1 MLLLKVQSDNINHK
15 IKFSHTLCEIWIIPK
30 LCLPLSPFA
39 SKSGG
44 HVPPSSYGSAVHAH
58 ILSFYE
64 WKIVQ
69 QLLGD
74 NSDVTC
80 VSIGKST
87 CNIFMKIYDIRAF
100 SFTR

>member
-1 MLLLKVQSDNINHK
+1 MA
-15 IKFSHTLCEIWIIPK
+15 PK
-30 LCLPLSPFA
+30 RPDTMTDMVITKCVRNRQLNALFPFLVLF
-39 SKSGG
+39 G
-44 HVPPSSYGSAVHAH
+44 AH

-64 WKIVQ
+64 WKMIQ

-87 CNIFMKIYDIRAF
+87 RNIYVKRYNFHVF

>member
-1 MLLLKVQSDNINHK
+1 LVLFD
-15 IKFSHTLCEIWIIPK
+15 
-30 LCLPLSPFA
+30 
-39 SKSGG
+39 
-44 HVPPSSYGSAVHAH
+44 AH

-80 VSIGKST
+80 VSIGKLRR
-87 CNIFMKIYDIRAF
+87 NIYVKNTISVFSVSQGSVEALIRWGGKI
-100 SFTR
+100 